1 MFEYV
6 IEYYDLDTGNEAT
19 DAGFVSASTWA
30 EAARK
35 ISEYYGEGNTVSL
48 NLSMTEDIYSFEE
61 NDVEWDFESF
71 DD

>member
-6 IEYYDLDTGNEAT
+6 IEYYDIDKGREDT
-19 DAGFVSASTWA
+19 DAGFIGANTWA

-35 ISEYYGEGNTVSL
+35 ISEYYGEGDIISL
-48 NLSMTEDIYSFEE
+48 NLIMTEDIYSFEE
-61 NDVEWDFESF
+61 NDVEWDF